1 MYLYK
6 NMHALEWKLSTTTM
20 DNIMLRFKEFTE
32 QKPVPIMSYVF
43 ILGRN
48 TYYMNGTC
56 QLHTSVC

>member
-1 MYLYK
+1 
-6 NMHALEWKLSTTTM
+6 MHALEWKLSTTTM